1 MSTAAISSTRG
12 QVLADLVPSR
22 LVRDV
27 VLTLTGTALVVVL
40 GLIAVPLPWT
50 PVPLS
55 LATLGVVLVGA
66 SLGPVRGAASM
77 VIYLAVGAL
86 GVPWFAQHTEGWN
99 FPSFGYI
106 IGYVLAAAAVGF
118 LARRGFDRSVPRT
131 FLLMIIGTGIV
142 YLVGVTWLKVYLQI
156 DLSTALRLGA
166 TPFLVGDAIK
176 MVIAAGLLPGAW
188 KLVGRVEKS

>member
-1 MSTAAISSTRG
+1 VSIAAISPTRG

-40 GLIAVPLPWT
+40 GLVAVPLPWT

-55 LATLGVVLVGA
+55 LATLGVVLVSA

-106 IGYVLAAAAVGF
+106 IGYVLAATAVGF
-118 LARRGFDRSVPRT
+118 LARRGFDRSVLRT
-131 FLLMIIGTGIV
+131 TLLMIIGTGIV
-142 YLVGVTWLKVYLQI
+142 YLAGVTWLKVYLQI
-156 DLSTALRLGA
+156 DLTTALRLGA
-166 TPFLVGDAIK
+166 TPFLAGDAIK

-188 KLVGRVEKS
+188 KLVDRFEKS